1 MKISPTR
8 LPGLVLVDTTPF
20 VDHRGDFSRFFCE
33 RELAPLIGERR
44 IVQINHSTTSAPGTV
59 RGLHFQR
66 TPDAEMKLVRCIHGR
81 VWDVAVDL
89 RADSPTFLQWHAE
102 ELGASNRRMLVVP
115 EGFAHGFQAL
125 EPGSE
130 ILYLVTAAYN
140 PASESGLRFDD
151 PRLAISWPL
160 PTAQVS
166 GRDGEWPLI
175 DSSFAGF
182 RSL

>member
-1 MKISPTR
+1 MKISTTT
-8 LPGLVLVDTTPF
+8 LAGLALVDTTSF

-33 RELAPLIGERR
+33 RELAPLIGGRR
-44 IVQINHSTTSAPGTV
+44 ILQINHSTTSAPGTV

-66 TPDAEMKLVRCIHGR
+66 APDAEMKLVRCIHGR

-102 ELGASNRRMLVVP
+102 ELSASNRRMLVIP

-125 EPGSE
+125 EPDSQ
-130 ILYLVTAAYN
+130 ILYLVTAGYS
-140 PASESGLRFDD
+140 PASESGLRYDD

-160 PTAQVS
+160 AAGEVS
-166 GRDGEWPLI
+166 ERDRAWPLVS
-175 DSSFAGF
+175 SSFPGF
-182 RSL
+182 QSL